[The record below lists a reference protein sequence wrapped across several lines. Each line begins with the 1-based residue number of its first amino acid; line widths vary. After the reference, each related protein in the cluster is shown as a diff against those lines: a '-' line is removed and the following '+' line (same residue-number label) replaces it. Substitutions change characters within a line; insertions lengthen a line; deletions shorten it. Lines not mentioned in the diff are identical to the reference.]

1 MNLLDRIKSR
11 SLWINLGL
19 FIVAVFALIFLLAFF
34 LRIYTHHGESLTVPD
49 FKGRTVAEVIQL
61 CDEKDLRY
69 EIKDSVFAPDKPKLT
84 VIDQNPKPNAKVK
97 RNRRIY
103 LILNAGKAPKVPMPN
118 LKDIQRRQAER
129 ILQSNGLIPG
139 THPEYKP
146 DVALGAVL
154 ETKVD
159 GTIILPGT
167 LIEKGKVVEFVLGDG
182 GKGGATELVPD
193 LTIGAKTLGDARF
206 QLAALYLNL
215 GKIDSSEAKNTKTA
229 IIYKQNP
236 LPGKKI
242 SQGDIVNVW
251 LKDK

>member
-1 MNLLDRIKSR
+1 MKLTDRIKSR
-11 SLWINLGL
+11 NLWINIGL
-19 FIVAVFALIFLLAFF
+19 FVFAVFALIFILAFF

-49 FKGRTVAEVIQL
+49 FKGMTMQEVIQK

-103 LILNAGKAPKVPMPN
+103 LILNAGKAPKVAMPN
-118 LKDIQRRQAER
+118 VIHNPRRQAER

-146 DVALGAVL
+146 DLELNGVLGI
-154 ETKVD
+154 KVD
-159 GTIILPGT
+159 GAMVEPGT
-167 LIEKGKVVEFVLGDG
+167 LIEKGKTVEFILGDG
-182 GKGGATELVPD
+182 GKGGVSQQVPD
-193 LTIGAKTLGDARF
+193 LTIGSKTLDAARF

-215 GKIDSSEAKNTKTA
+215 GKIDSTDVKNTKTA